1 MKIIEYIIKIDKNG
15 KEYALKLNLK
25 SGKYTRVKIEYAKK
39 REKKLKYEREVRK
52 IKLTD
57 EYKQIIKEI
66 EFQGWGGSFFDHQRH
81 KKRLIKE
88 IRIDAEK
95 RNLKK
100 SEKEINNQ
108 AHKAAFRFVGFKII
122 TRYYFKYWETGYI
135 CEYTDIE
142 QGYYDNQFM
151 GINKNKYFNI
161 EVKDLKI
168 HINKLISTNF
178 FYYTESRDYILD
190 GVESTQGINSG
201 SVVMVS
207 RGYNKI
213 IKEYHIPKKTIKDN
227 TVICLDNGKVLF
239 RNKIL
244 TIDQLEDL

>member
-1 MKIIEYIIKIDKNG
+1 
-15 KEYALKLNLK
+15 
-25 SGKYTRVKIEYAKK
+25 
-39 REKKLKYEREVRK
+39 
-52 IKLTD
+52 
-57 EYKQIIKEI
+57 
-66 EFQGWGGSFFDHQRH
+66 
-81 KKRLIKE
+81 
-88 IRIDAEK
+88 
-95 RNLKK
+95 
-100 SEKEINNQ
+100 
-108 AHKAAFRFVGFKII
+108 
-122 TRYYFKYWETGYI
+122 
-135 CEYTDIE
+135 
-142 QGYYDNQFM
+142 M
-151 GINKNKYFNI
+151 GINKNTYFNI